1 MKKVIGISKLKAKYE
16 SHEAKRNLCSEY
28 DIFLADNRIL
38 PVLPKL
44 LGKTLGHTAVGGG
57 QGS

>member
-28 DIFLADNRIL
+28 DLFLADNRVL

-44 LGKTLGHTAVGGG
+44 LGEAAC
-57 QGS
+57 